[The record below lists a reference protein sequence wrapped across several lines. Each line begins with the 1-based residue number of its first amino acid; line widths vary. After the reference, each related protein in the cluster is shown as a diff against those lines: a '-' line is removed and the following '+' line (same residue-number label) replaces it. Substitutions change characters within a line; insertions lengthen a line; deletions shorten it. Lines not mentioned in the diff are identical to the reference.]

1 MSVPPH
7 GGRRPPSP
15 GAANA
20 TSHPLPRAT
29 TLTPEWNGKPIFF
42 SIADAEH
49 VISATRLTLASG
61 STPAA
66 LAKSLSA
73 AAHRFFYEAGTQPPS
88 PASTR
93 REWAKDVAKHARAL
107 LANFDM
113 DPDTFVFS
121 PPSDAAAVLLASD
134 YPHKFVASA
143 HPLQAGAE
151 LEKTYQ
157 FLRAML
163 PHHPAVDPAT
173 PQFLLEWWSLCG
185 APMSPSFPVEHEAFR
200 VALIGVAH
208 LARCADLAAALYRQR
223 TRELKR
229 LTPRR
234 RFVVKL
240 CRAYQDAFGRPPKR
254 STNGPAIRFWTAV
267 AQRLLECAALPGA
280 DPTLHQKMRVL
291 LQQWATNPEA
301 IVTQLRD
308 VKAIRP
314 EENVWRRRRDGSAKG
329 GPSPP
334 RKKT

>member
-42 SIADAEH
+42 SVADTKR

-73 AAHRFFYEAGTQPPS
+73 AAHQFFCEAGTQPPS
-88 PASTR
+88 PAGTR
-93 REWAKDVAKHARAL
+93 RKWAKDVAKHARAL

-134 YPHKFVASA
+134 YPHKFVVSA
-143 HPLQAGAE
+143 HPLQARAE

-157 FLRAML
+157 FLRAMQI
-163 PHHPAVDPAT
+163 PAHPAVDPAT
-173 PQFLLEWWSLCG
+173 PQALLEWWSLCG
-185 APMSPSFPVEHEAFR
+185 IGAMSLVISGPEPEAFR

-208 LARCADLAAALYRQR
+208 LARHADLAAAIYRQR
-223 TRELKR
+223 THEPKR

-234 RFVVKL
+234 RFVLKL
-240 CRAYQDAFGRPPKR
+240 CRAYQDAFGKRPTR
-254 STNGPAIRFWTAV
+254 STNHTLKTYGGPTIRFWTAV
-267 AQRLLECAALPGA
+267 AQRLLECAPCLTPPRSSMEDA
-280 DPTLHQKMRVL
+280 R
-291 LQQWATNPEA
+291 NSS
-301 IVTQLRD
+301 
-308 VKAIRP
+308 
-314 EENVWRRRRDGSAKG
+314 RDGQQT
-329 GPSPP
+329 PT
-334 RKKT
+334 R